1 MTPEEARL
9 NLDATTLRPQDTAEE
24 ARALVVSDPA
34 LASWDEKRRQLDE
47 QVASAMAGVPVPDDL
62 RAKLLK
68 LEHSAAVKSPAKRRL
83 DVWLSTIAAM
93 AVVAV
98 GAVVLW
104 DDVGHH
110 RSMPEWQ
117 RESLALV
124 REIDSGSM
132 PLDHFSSNLDE
143 IRSLLV
149 KDHRPVPAGL
159 PKGVEAMAS
168 LGCKSVQVGPRQV
181 TVVCFEIMP
190 GKEAHLVVVNNA
202 EGGLPGAPPQRRPE
216 FVERDGWNVARWSDG
231 SQCYFIA
238 TRAPRS
244 ALEKLFAL
252 VAR

>member
-24 ARALVVSDPA
+24 ARALAVSDSA
-34 LASWDEKRRQLDE
+34 LASWDENRRQLDE

-62 RAKLLK
+62 RERLLK
-68 LEHSAAVKSPAKRRL
+68 LEHAVPEKPSARRRL

-104 DDVGHH
+104 DDVGSK
-110 RSMPEWQ
+110 RAMPEWQ
-117 RESLALV
+117 RQSLALV
-124 REIDSGSM
+124 REIDSGSVQ
-132 PLDHFSSNLDE
+132 LDHFSSNLDE

-149 KDHRPVPAGL
+149 KDQRPVPAGL

-190 GKEAHLVVVNNA
+190 GKEAHLVVVNNPQ
-202 EGGLPGAPPQRRPE
+202 GGLPGAPPLHRPE
-216 FVERDGWNVARWSDG
+216 FVERDGWNVARWSEG
-231 SQCYFIA
+231 GQCYFIA

-252 VAR
+252 VVR

>member
-9 NLDATTLRPQDTAEE
+9 NLDVTTLRPQDAAEE
-24 ARALVVSDPA
+24 ARALAGSDIE
-34 LASWDEKRRQLDE
+34 LGNWEGKRRQFDE
-47 QVASAMAGVPVPDDL
+47 QIASAMADVPVPDDL
-62 RAKLLK
+62 RARLQK
-68 LEHSAAVKSPAKRRL
+68 LEHVASEKPAARRRL
-83 DVWLSTIAAM
+83 DVWLSTIAAL
-93 AVVAV
+93 AVVVV

-104 DDVGHH
+104 QDVSSK

-117 RESLALV
+117 RQSLALV
-124 REIDSGSM
+124 REIDSGSVQ
-132 PLDHFSSNLDE
+132 LDHFSSNLDE

-149 KDHRPVPAGL
+149 KQQQPVPAGL

-202 EGGLPGAPPQRRPE
+202 QGGLPGAPPLHRPE

-231 SQCYFIA
+231 GQCYFIA

-252 VAR
+252 VTP